1 MQKAYKFVRV
11 ILGILVVLSVVLVE
25 FAMYWQI
32 LDKFGG
38 ISAECSKINFWLVVF
53 YLHKYS
59 LLL

>member
-38 ISAECSKINFWLVVF
+38 ISAKHLKNEFFSAVRSICTNFM
-53 YLHKYS
+53 
-59 LLL
+59 